1 MIAKIMYDHTGP
13 TDKIEE
19 DAMNLKDKVVL
30 ITGGG
35 TGLGKAISLA
45 MAAEGANIAVAYS
58 RSEGDAN
65 NTVNDIKEHGVK
77 AAAFKADVRDSKSVD
92 TMVSKVTDEFG
103 RIDVLVNNAG
113 ISVLIPF
120 EDLDGV
126 KDSDWDNLLA
136 TNVKGPFHCIK
147 AVVPIMKKQGGG
159 RIVNIGTS
167 SAIRPE
173 GSSIPYVASKA
184 ALHHM
189 SVCLARAFAP
199 NITVNVVAAG
209 TMPTRWWT
217 LLTGKP
223 DTEERKQHAREE
235 NPLKRFAEPDD
246 VAAAVVMTAK
256 NDSMSGEVVVVD
268 AGFCLRT

>member
-1 MIAKIMYDHTGP
+1 MD
-13 TDKIEE
+13 
-19 DAMNLKDKVVL
+19 LKDKVVL
-30 ITGGG
+30 VTGGG

-45 MAAEGANIAVAYS
+45 MAAEGANIAIGYS
-58 RSEGDAN
+58 RSKDDVTA
-65 NTVNDIKEHGVK
+65 TVKEIQALGVK
-77 AAAFKADVRDSKSVD
+77 AIAVKADVRDSKAVD
-92 TMVSKVTDEFG
+92 AMVKKVMDEYG
-103 RIDVLVNNAG
+103 QIDVLVNNAA

-120 EDLDGV
+120 ADLDKV
-126 KDSDWDNLLA
+126 KESDWDNLLA
-136 TNVKGPFHCIK
+136 TNVKGPFFCTR
-147 AVVPIMKKQGGG
+147 AVVPIMKKQGHG

-199 NITVNVVAAG
+199 EITVNVVAAG
-209 TMPTRWWT
+209 SMPTRWWS

-223 DTEERKQHAREE
+223 DTEERKQKAREE
-235 NPLKRFAEPDD
+235 SLLKRFAEVED

-268 AGFCLRT
+268 AGACMQT

>member
-1 MIAKIMYDHTGP
+1 MD
-13 TDKIEE
+13 
-19 DAMNLKDKVVL
+19 LKDKVV
-30 ITGGG
+30 IVTGGG

-45 MAAEGANIAVAYS
+45 MADEGANIAVGYS
-58 RSEGDAN
+58 RSEDDALA
-65 NTVNDIKEHGVK
+65 TVKEIK
-77 AAAFKADVRDSKSVD
+77 AAGANAVAVKADVRDQKAVDAMVASV
-92 TMVSKVTDEFG
+92 MDEFG

-126 KDSDWDNLLA
+126 KDDDWDRVMA
-136 TNVKGPFHCIK
+136 TNVKGPFYCIR
-147 AVVPIMKKQGGG
+147 AVMPIMKKQGAG

-199 NITVNVVAAG
+199 NVTVNVVAAG
-209 TMPTRWWT
+209 TMPTRWWS
-217 LLTGKP
+217 LLTGEA
-223 DTEERKQHAREE
+223 DTEERRQHAREE
-235 NPLKRFAEPDD
+235 NPLKRFAEPED
-246 VAAAVVMTAK
+246 VAAAVVMVAK
-256 NDSMSGEVVVVD
+256 NDSMSGEVIPVD

>member
-1 MIAKIMYDHTGP
+1 MD
-13 TDKIEE
+13 
-19 DAMNLKDKVVL
+19 LKDKVV
-30 ITGGG
+30 IVTGGG

-45 MAAEGANIAVAYS
+45 MAGEGANIAVGYS
-58 RSEGDAN
+58 RSEDDALA
-65 NTVNDIKEHGVK
+65 TVKEIK
-77 AAAFKADVRDSKSVD
+77 AAGANAVAVKADVRDQKAVDAMVASV
-92 TMVSKVTDEFG
+92 MDEFG

-126 KDSDWDNLLA
+126 KDDDWDRVMA
-136 TNVKGPFHCIK
+136 TNVKGPFYCIR
-147 AVVPIMKKQGGG
+147 AVMPIMKKQGAG

-199 NITVNVVAAG
+199 NVTVNVVAAG
-209 TMPTRWWT
+209 TMPTRWWS
-217 LLTGKP
+217 LLTGEA
-223 DTEERKQHAREE
+223 DTEERRQHAREE
-235 NPLKRFAEPDD
+235 NPLKRFAEPED
-246 VAAAVVMTAK
+246 VAAAVVMVAK
-256 NDSMSGEVVVVD
+256 NDSMSGEVIPVD

>member
-1 MIAKIMYDHTGP
+1 MD
-13 TDKIEE
+13 
-19 DAMNLKDKVVL
+19 LKNKVAL

-45 MAAEGANIAVAYS
+45 MAAEGAHVAIGYS
-58 RSEGDAN
+58 RSEDDALA
-65 NTVNDIKEHGVK
+65 TVKAIKELGVN
-77 AAAFKADVRDSKSVD
+77 AIAVKADVRDSKTVD
-92 TMVSKVTDEFG
+92 AMVAAVMEEFG

-113 ISVLIPF
+113 ISVLVPF
-120 EDLDGV
+120 KDLDGV
-126 KDSDWDNLLA
+126 KEDDWDNVMA
-136 TNVKGPFHCIK
+136 TNVKGPFFCIR

-199 NITVNVVAAG
+199 DITVNVVAAG

-235 NPLKRFAEPDD
+235 NPLKRFAEPAD
-246 VAAAVVMTAK
+246 VAAAVVMVAK
-256 NDSMSGEVVVVD
+256 NDSMSGEIVPVD